1 MSYCTRRTHHFL
13 NVETKKEVITIVKKQ
28 LEKQNESHERSITM
42 NERKN
47 FITTPLGIGLLAC
60 LCCLLWGSATPAIK
74 IGYEW
79 FGIASGDVA
88 SRILFAGIRFVLAGI
103 LTVIFG
109 SILAGKFLFPQ
120 KCSWGMV
127 CSLGMVQTV
136 FQYIF
141 FYMGLAY
148 TTGVKSAII
157 NGSQTFIAILLACLV
172 FRYEKLTLQKFL
184 GCLIGFA
191 GVVVIN
197 FDPSGLTGGF
207 TLRGEGAI
215 LIAAIAYALSSA
227 LVKKY
232 SQKESPVVLSGY
244 QFIFGGIIMTICGLL
259 MGGHLSGWCL
269 KSVILLI
276 YMALISSV
284 AYSVWGIL
292 LKNNPVGKVAV
303 YSFTNP
309 IFSVLLSF
317 AFLGESSSFGWEL
330 VLALGL
336 VCAGIYLVNRV
347 NE

>member
-1 MSYCTRRTHHFL
+1 MC
-13 NVETKKEVITIVKKQ
+13 
-28 LEKQNESHERSITM
+28 EKN
-42 NERKN
+42 K
-47 FITTPLGIGLLAC
+47 FITKPFGIALLAC

-74 IGYEW
+74 IGYEM
-79 FGIASGDVA
+79 FNIGADQVA
-88 SRILFAGIRFVLAGI
+88 SRILFAGVRFILAGI
-103 LTVIFG
+103 LTAIFG
-109 SILAGKFLFPQ
+109 SILSGKPLFPQ
-120 KCSWGMV
+120 KTSWGMV
-127 CSLGMVQTV
+127 CKLGLVQTV
-136 FQYIF
+136 LQYIF

-191 GVVVIN
+191 GVIIIN
-197 FDPSGLTGGF
+197 FDPSGLSGGF
-207 TLRGEGAI
+207 SFRGEGAI
-215 LIAAIAYALSSA
+215 LIAAFAYAISSA
-227 LVKKY
+227 LVKNY
-232 SQKESPVVLSGY
+232 SQKENPVVLSGY
-244 QFIFGGIIMTICGLL
+244 QFIFGGIIMTIFGIL
-259 MGGHLSGWCL
+259 MGGSLTGWSFT
-269 KSVILLI
+269 SVLLLI

-292 LKNNPVGKVAV
+292 LKYNPVGKVAV

-317 AFLGESSSFGWEL
+317 AFLGESSSFGTEL
-330 VLALGL
+330 VFALGM

>member
-1 MSYCTRRTHHFL
+1 
-13 NVETKKEVITIVKKQ
+13 
-28 LEKQNESHERSITM
+28 M
-42 NERKN
+42 NEKKN
-47 FITTPLGIGLLAC
+47 FITKPLGIGLLAC

-79 FGIASGDVA
+79 FGIAADDIA
-88 SRILFAGIRFVLAGI
+88 SRILFAGVRFVLAGV
-103 LTVIFG
+103 LTAIFG
-109 SILAGKFLFPQ
+109 SIIARKPLFPQ
-120 KCSWGMV
+120 KGSWGMI
-127 CSLGMVQTV
+127 CKLGLVQTV

-157 NGSQTFIAILLACLV
+157 NGSQTFIAIIMACLI

-184 GCLIGFA
+184 GCLLGFA
-191 GVVVIN
+191 GVIVIN

-207 TLRGEGAI
+207 TFQGEGAI

-227 LVKKY
+227 LVKSY
-232 SQKESPVVLSGY
+232 SQKENPVVLSGY
-244 QFIFGGIIMTICGLL
+244 QFVFGGIIMVIVGLL
-259 MGGHLSGWCL
+259 MGGHLSGWTF
-269 KSVILLI
+269 SSTLLMI

-292 LKNNPVGKVAV
+292 LKHNPVGKVAV

-317 AFLGESSSFGWEL
+317 AFLGESSSFGPEL
-330 VLALGL
+330 LVSLAL
-336 VCAGIYLVNRV
+336 VCVGIYLVNRV
-347 NE
+347 NQ

>member
-1 MSYCTRRTHHFL
+1 MENKR
-13 NVETKKEVITIVKKQ
+13 
-28 LEKQNESHERSITM
+28 EK
-42 NERKN
+42 
-47 FITTPLGIGLLAC
+47 FITKPVGIALLAC

-79 FGIASGDVA
+79 FGIGANDVA
-88 SRILFAGIRFVLAGI
+88 SRILFAGVRFILAGV

-109 SILAGKFLFPQ
+109 SIIARKPLFPQ
-120 KCSWGMV
+120 KTSWGMV
-127 CSLGMVQTV
+127 CKLGMVQTV

-157 NGSQTFIAILLACLV
+157 NGSQTFIAIVLACLV
-172 FRYEKLTLQKFL
+172 FRYEKLTAKKFV

-191 GVVVIN
+191 GVIVIN

-244 QFIFGGIIMTICGLL
+244 QFIFGGIIMTMFGLI
-259 MGGHLSGWCL
+259 MGGQLTGWSL
-269 KSVILLI
+269 KSVTLLI

-292 LKNNPVGKVAV
+292 LKYNPVGKVAV

-309 IFSVLLSF
+309 IFSVILSF
-317 AFLGESSSFGWEL
+317 IFLGESSSFGIEL
-330 VLALGL
+330 VLALIL
-336 VCAGIYLVNRV
+336 VCGGIYLVNRV

>member
-1 MSYCTRRTHHFL
+1 M
-13 NVETKKEVITIVKKQ
+13 
-28 LEKQNESHERSITM
+28 
-42 NERKN
+42 KN
-47 FITTPLGIGLLAC
+47 TNDSRAFITKPIGIGALAC

-79 FGIASGDVA
+79 FGIGAGDVA
-88 SRILFAGIRFVLAGI
+88 SRILFAGVRFVLAGV

-109 SILAGKFLFPQ
+109 SIIAGKTLIPQ
-120 KCSWGMV
+120 KSSWGMI
-127 CSLGMVQTV
+127 CKLGMVQTV

-157 NGSQTFIAILLACLV
+157 NGSQTFIAILMACHI
-172 FRYEKLTLQKFL
+172 FRYEKLTLQKFM

-191 GVVVIN
+191 GVIVIN
-197 FDPSGLTGGF
+197 YAPSGLTGGF

-215 LIAAIAYALSSA
+215 LVAAIAYALSSA
-227 LVKKY
+227 LVKRY

-244 QFIFGGIIMTICGLL
+244 QFVFGGVIMTICGLL
-259 MGGHLSGWCL
+259 MGGQLTGWCL
-269 KSVILLI
+269 KSVVLLI

-292 LKNNPVGKVAV
+292 LKHNPVGKVAV

-317 AFLGESSSFGWEL
+317 VFLQESSSFGWKLIVAL
-330 VLALGL
+330 VL
-336 VCAGIYLVNRV
+336 VCGGIYLVNRV

>member
-1 MSYCTRRTHHFL
+1 MEDLQMT
-13 NVETKKEVITIVKKQ
+13 
-28 LEKQNESHERSITM
+28 EK
-42 NERKN
+42 KN
-47 FITTPLGIGLLAC
+47 FITRPLGIGLLAC

-79 FGIASGDVA
+79 FGIASNDIA
-88 SRILFAGIRFVLAGI
+88 SRILFAGVRFIIAGI
-103 LTVIFG
+103 LTAIFG
-109 SILAGKFLFPQ
+109 SIIAKKPLFPQ
-120 KCSWGMV
+120 KTSWGMV
-127 CSLGMVQTV
+127 FKLGMVQTV

-191 GVVVIN
+191 GVIVIN

-207 TLRGEGAI
+207 TFKGEGAI
-215 LIAAIAYALSSA
+215 LIAAIAYAVSSA
-227 LVKKY
+227 LMKKY
-232 SQKESPVVLSGY
+232 SLKESPVTLSGY
-244 QFIFGGIIMTICGLL
+244 QFIFGGIIMTVFGLL
-259 MGGHLSGWCL
+259 MGGKLTGWCFNSIL
-269 KSVILLI
+269 LLI

-284 AYSVWGIL
+284 AYSIWGIL
-292 LKNNPVGKVAV
+292 LKANPVGKVAV

-317 AFLGESSSFGWEL
+317 AFLGETSSFGLEL
-330 VLALGL
+330 VLALAL

-347 NE
+347 KE

>member
-1 MSYCTRRTHHFL
+1 MQKMR
-13 NVETKKEVITIVKKQ
+13 NKET
-28 LEKQNESHERSITM
+28 
-42 NERKN
+42 N
-47 FITTPLGIGLLAC
+47 FIKKPLGIALLAC
-60 LCCLLWGSATPAIK
+60 LCCFLWGSATPAIK

-79 FGIASGDVA
+79 FGIAAGDVA
-88 SRILFAGIRFVLAGI
+88 SRILFAGVRFIIAGI
-103 LTVIFG
+103 LTAIFG
-109 SILAGKFLFPQ
+109 SIIAKKPLFPQ
-120 KCSWGMV
+120 KSSWGMV
-127 CSLGMVQTV
+127 CKLGLVQTV

-157 NGSQTFIAILLACLV
+157 NGSQTFIAILLACLI
-172 FRYEKLTLQKFL
+172 FRYEKLTVKKFL

-191 GVVVIN
+191 GVIVIN

-207 TLRGEGAI
+207 TFQGEGAI

-232 SQKESPVVLSGY
+232 SQQESPVVLSGY
-244 QFIFGGIIMTICGLL
+244 QFVFGGIIMTVVGLF
-259 MGGHLSGWCL
+259 MGGHLTGWCL
-269 KSVILLI
+269 QSILLLI
-276 YMALISSV
+276 YLALISSV

-292 LKNNPVGKVAV
+292 LKHNPVGKVAI

-330 VLALGL
+330 VLALML
-336 VCAGIYLVNRV
+336 VSGGIYLVNRV

>member
-1 MSYCTRRTHHFL
+1 M
-13 NVETKKEVITIVKKQ
+13 EQKKA
-28 LEKQNESHERSITM
+28 
-42 NERKN
+42 
-47 FITTPLGIGLLAC
+47 FITKPLGIGLLAC

-79 FGIASGDVA
+79 FGIGAGDVA
-88 SRILFAGIRFVLAGI
+88 SRILFVGVRFILAGI

-109 SILAGKFLFPQ
+109 SIIAGKILLP
-120 KCSWGMV
+120 KKTSYGMI
-127 CSLGMVQTV
+127 CKLGLVQTV

-157 NGSQTFIAILLACLV
+157 NGSQTFIAILMACLI
-172 FRYEKLTLQKFL
+172 FKYEKLTLQKFL

-197 FDPSGLTGGF
+197 FDPSGFAGGF
-207 TLRGEGAI
+207 TFRGEGAI

-227 LVKKY
+227 LVKQY
-232 SQKESPVVLSGY
+232 SQKESPVILSGY
-244 QFIFGGIIMTICGLL
+244 QFIFGGIIMTVCGLL
-259 MGGHLSGWCL
+259 MGGHLTGWCFR
-269 KSVILLI
+269 SVVLLL

-292 LKNNPVGKVAV
+292 LKANPVGKVAV

-317 AFLGESSSFGWEL
+317 MFLGESSSFGIELLLAL
-330 VLALGL
+330 VLVSG
-336 VCAGIYLVNRV
+336 GIFLVNRV
-347 NE
+347 KE

>member
-1 MSYCTRRTHHFL
+1 MSEKKSF
-13 NVETKKEVITIVKKQ
+13 VTK
-28 LEKQNESHERSITM
+28 
-42 NERKN
+42 
-47 FITTPLGIGLLAC
+47 PLGIGLLAC

-74 IGYEW
+74 IGYKL
-79 FGIASGDVA
+79 FGIDAGDVA
-88 SRILFAGIRFVLAGI
+88 SRILFAGIRFILAGI
-103 LTVIFG
+103 LTAIFG
-109 SILAGKFLFPQ
+109 SIIARRPLFP
-120 KCSWGMV
+120 KKSSWGMV
-127 CSLGMVQTV
+127 CRLGLVQTV

-157 NGSQTFIAILLACLV
+157 NGSQTFIAIIMACLL
-172 FRYEKLTLQKFL
+172 FRYEKLTLQKFI

-191 GVVVIN
+191 GVIVIN
-197 FDPSGLTGGF
+197 FDPSGLTDGF
-207 TLRGEGAI
+207 TFRGEGAI

-244 QFIFGGIIMTICGLL
+244 QFIFGGIIMTICGLF
-259 MGGHLSGWCL
+259 MGGQLTGWCL
-269 KSVILLI
+269 KSIILLI

-317 AFLGESSSFGWEL
+317 AFLGETSSFGLEL
-330 VLALGL
+330 VFALGL
-336 VCAGIYLVNRV
+336 VCAGIYLVNKV
-347 NE
+347 NV

>member
-1 MSYCTRRTHHFL
+1 
-13 NVETKKEVITIVKKQ
+13 
-28 LEKQNESHERSITM
+28 M
-42 NERKN
+42 NEKKT
-47 FITTPLGIGLLAC
+47 FIKTSLGIGLLAC

-88 SRILFAGIRFVLAGI
+88 SRILFAGMRFILAGV
-103 LTVIFG
+103 LTAIFG
-109 SILAGKFLFPQ
+109 SLIAGKPLFPQ
-120 KCSWGMV
+120 KSSWGMV
-127 CSLGMVQTV
+127 CKLGLVQTV

-157 NGSQTFIAILLACLV
+157 NGSQTFITILLACLV

-215 LIAAIAYALSSA
+215 LIAAIAYAFSSA

-232 SQKESPVVLSGY
+232 SQKENPVTLSGY
-244 QFIFGGIIMTICGLL
+244 QFIFGGIIMTICGAL
-259 MGGHLSGWCL
+259 MGGQLSGFCFRSIL
-269 KSVILLI
+269 LLI
-276 YMALISSV
+276 YLALISSV

-292 LKNNPVGKVAV
+292 LKNNPVGKVAI

-317 AFLGESSSFGWEL
+317 AFLGESSSFGLELILAL
-330 VLALGL
+330 VL
-336 VCAGIYLVNRV
+336 VCGGIFLVNKSSY
-347 NE
+347 

>member
-1 MSYCTRRTHHFL
+1 MNTMT
-13 NVETKKEVITIVKKQ
+13 NATQKKP
-28 LEKQNESHERSITM
+28 
-42 NERKN
+42 
-47 FITTPLGIGLLAC
+47 FITTALGIGLLAC

-79 FGIASGDVA
+79 FGIGAGDIA
-88 SRILFAGIRFVLAGI
+88 SRILFAGVRFILAGI
-103 LTVIFG
+103 LTAIFG
-109 SILAGKFLFPQ
+109 SLIARKPLFPQ
-120 KCSWGMV
+120 KTSWGMV
-127 CSLGMVQTV
+127 CKLGLVQTV
-136 FQYIF
+136 LQYIF

-157 NGSQTFIAILLACLV
+157 NGSQTFITIVLACLV

-215 LIAAIAYALSSA
+215 LIAAIAYAFSSA
-227 LVKKY
+227 LVKNY
-232 SQKESPVVLSGY
+232 SQKENPVVLSGY
-244 QFIFGGIIMTICGLL
+244 QFIFGGIIMAVFGSL
-259 MGGHLSGWCL
+259 MGGQLTGWCFR
-269 KSVILLI
+269 SVLLLI
-276 YMALISSV
+276 YLALISSV

-292 LKNNPVGKVAV
+292 LKHNPVGKVAI

-317 AFLGESSSFGWEL
+317 AFLGETSSFGIEL
-330 VLALGL
+330 IIALAL
-336 VCAGIYLVNRV
+336 VCIGIWLVNRV
-347 NE
+347 KQ

>member
-1 MSYCTRRTHHFL
+1 M
-13 NVETKKEVITIVKKQ
+13 EQKKT
-28 LEKQNESHERSITM
+28 
-42 NERKN
+42 
-47 FITTPLGIGLLAC
+47 FITKPLGIGLLAC

-79 FGIASGDVA
+79 FGIGANDVA
-88 SRILFAGIRFVLAGI
+88 SRILFAGVRFILAGV

-109 SILAGKFLFPQ
+109 SLIAGKFLLPG
-120 KCSWGMV
+120 KSSYGMI
-127 CSLGMVQTV
+127 CKLGLVQTV

-157 NGSQTFIAILLACLV
+157 NGSQTFIAILMACLI
-172 FRYEKLTLQKFL
+172 FKYEKLTLQKFF

-197 FDPSGLTGGF
+197 YDPSGLMGGF
-207 TLRGEGAI
+207 TFRGEGAI

-227 LVKKY
+227 LVKSY
-232 SQKESPVVLSGY
+232 SKKESPVVLSGY
-244 QFIFGGIIMTICGLL
+244 QFIFGGIIMTVCGLL
-259 MGGHLSGWCL
+259 MGGQLSGWCL
-269 KSVILLI
+269 KSVVLLL

-292 LKNNPVGKVAV
+292 LKHNPVGKVAV

-317 AFLGESSSFGWEL
+317 AFLGETSSFGIEL
-330 VLALGL
+330 VLALAL
-336 VCAGIYLVNRV
+336 VCGGIFLVNRV
-347 NE
+347 KE

>member
-1 MSYCTRRTHHFL
+1 MKD
-13 NVETKKEVITIVKKQ
+13 N
-28 LEKQNESHERSITM
+28 
-42 NERKN
+42 KN
-47 FITTPLGIGLLAC
+47 TFITKPIGIALLAC

-79 FGIASGDVA
+79 FGIGTNDVA
-88 SRILFAGIRFVLAGI
+88 SRILFAGVRFTIAGI
-103 LTVIFG
+103 LTAIFG
-109 SILAGKFLFPQ
+109 SMIAGKVLFPQ
-120 KCSWGMV
+120 KISWGMV
-127 CSLGMVQTV
+127 CKLGMVQTV

-157 NGSQTFIAILLACLV
+157 NGSQTFIAILIACLV
-172 FRYEKLTLQKFL
+172 FRYEKLTLKKFL

-191 GVVVIN
+191 GVIVIN
-197 FDPSGLTGGF
+197 FDPNGLTGGF
-207 TLRGEGAI
+207 TFRGEGAI
-215 LIAAIAYALSSA
+215 LMAAIAYAFSSA

-244 QFIFGGIIMTICGLL
+244 QFIFGGIIMMIFGLI
-259 MGGHLSGWCL
+259 MGGQLSGWSL
-269 KSVILLI
+269 KSVTLLV

-292 LKNNPVGKVAV
+292 LKHNPVGKVAV

-309 IFSVLLSF
+309 IFSVILSF
-317 AFLGESSSFGWEL
+317 IFLGESSSFGIEL
-330 VLALGL
+330 VLALVL
-336 VCAGIYLVNRV
+336 VCGGIYLVNRV

>member
-1 MSYCTRRTHHFL
+1 MKD
-13 NVETKKEVITIVKKQ
+13 N
-28 LEKQNESHERSITM
+28 
-42 NERKN
+42 KN
-47 FITTPLGIGLLAC
+47 TFITKPIGIALFAC

-79 FGIASGDVA
+79 FGIGANDVA
-88 SRILFAGIRFVLAGI
+88 SRILFAGVRFTIAGI
-103 LTVIFG
+103 LTAIFG
-109 SILAGKFLFPQ
+109 SMIAGKVLFPQ
-120 KCSWGMV
+120 KSSWGMV
-127 CSLGMVQTV
+127 CKLGMVQTV

-157 NGSQTFIAILLACLV
+157 NGSQTFIAILIACLV
-172 FRYEKLTLQKFL
+172 FRYEKLTLKKFI

-191 GVVVIN
+191 GVIVIN
-197 FDPSGLTGGF
+197 FDPNGLTGGF
-207 TLRGEGAI
+207 TFRGEGAI
-215 LIAAIAYALSSA
+215 LMAAIAYAFSSA

-244 QFIFGGIIMTICGLL
+244 QFIFGGIIMVVFGLM
-259 MGGHLSGWCL
+259 MGGQLSGWSL
-269 KSVILLI
+269 KSVTLLV

-292 LKNNPVGKVAV
+292 LKHNPVGKVAV

-309 IFSVLLSF
+309 IFSVILSF
-317 AFLGESSSFGWEL
+317 IFLGESSSFGIEL
-330 VLALGL
+330 VLALVL
-336 VCAGIYLVNRV
+336 VCGGIYLVNRV

>member
-1 MSYCTRRTHHFL
+1 
-13 NVETKKEVITIVKKQ
+13 
-28 LEKQNESHERSITM
+28 M
-42 NERKN
+42 NKKN
-47 FITTPLGIGLLAC
+47 FVTKPLGIGLLAC

-79 FGIASGDVA
+79 FGIGASDVA
-88 SRILFAGIRFVLAGI
+88 SRILFAGVRFVLAGV

-109 SILAGKFLFPQ
+109 SMIAGKALLPQ
-120 KCSWGMV
+120 RNSWGMI
-127 CSLGMVQTV
+127 CKLGMVQTV

-157 NGSQTFIAILLACLV
+157 NGSQTFIAILMACLL
-172 FRYEKLTLQKFL
+172 FRYEKLTMQKFM

-191 GVVVIN
+191 GVIVIN

-227 LVKKY
+227 LVKRY

-244 QFIFGGIIMTICGLL
+244 QFVFGGIIMTICGFL
-259 MGGHLSGWCL
+259 MGGQLTGWCM
-269 KSVILLI
+269 KSVVLLI

-292 LKNNPVGKVAV
+292 LKHNPVGKVAV

-317 AFLGESSSFGWEL
+317 VFLKESSSFGWEL
-330 VLALGL
+330 LVALAL
-336 VCAGIYLVNRV
+336 VCGGIYLVNRV

>member
-1 MSYCTRRTHHFL
+1 
-13 NVETKKEVITIVKKQ
+13 
-28 LEKQNESHERSITM
+28 M
-42 NERKN
+42 NKKN
-47 FITTPLGIGLLAC
+47 FVTKPLGIGLLAC

-79 FGIASGDVA
+79 FGIGASDVA
-88 SRILFAGIRFVLAGI
+88 SRILFAGVRFVLAGV

-109 SILAGKFLFPQ
+109 SMIAGKALLPQ
-120 KCSWGMV
+120 RNSWGMI
-127 CSLGMVQTV
+127 CKLGMVQTV

-157 NGSQTFIAILLACLV
+157 NGSQTFIAILMACLL
-172 FRYEKLTLQKFL
+172 FRYEKLTMQKFM

-191 GVVVIN
+191 GVIVIN

-215 LIAAIAYALSSA
+215 LLAAIAYALSSA
-227 LVKKY
+227 LVKRY

-244 QFIFGGIIMTICGLL
+244 QFVFGGIIMTICGFL
-259 MGGHLSGWCL
+259 MGGQLTGWCM
-269 KSVILLI
+269 KSVVLLI

-292 LKNNPVGKVAV
+292 LKHNPVGKVAV

-317 AFLGESSSFGWEL
+317 VFLKESSSFGWEL
-330 VLALGL
+330 LVALAL
-336 VCAGIYLVNRV
+336 VCGGIYLVNRV

>member
-1 MSYCTRRTHHFL
+1 MVSIMI
-13 NVETKKEVITIVKKQ
+13 NKKVNEQEDEDMTEKK
-28 LEKQNESHERSITM
+28 T
-42 NERKN
+42 
-47 FITTPLGIGLLAC
+47 FITKPLGIALLAC
-60 LCCLLWGSATPAIK
+60 LCCFLWGSATPAIK

-88 SRILFAGIRFVLAGI
+88 SRILFAGVRFILAGI
-103 LTVIFG
+103 LTAIFG
-109 SILAGKFLFPQ
+109 SIIAKKPLFPQ
-120 KCSWGMV
+120 KSSWGMV
-127 CSLGMVQTV
+127 CKLGLVQTV

-157 NGSQTFIAILLACLV
+157 NGSQTFIAILMACLI
-172 FRYEKLTLQKFL
+172 FKYEKLTMKKFI

-191 GVVVIN
+191 GVIVIN

-207 TLRGEGAI
+207 TFQGEGAI

-244 QFIFGGIIMTICGLL
+244 QFIFGGIIMTIVGLL
-259 MGGHLSGWCL
+259 MGGVLTGWSL
-269 KSVILLI
+269 QSVTLLV

-292 LKNNPVGKVAV
+292 LKYNPVGKVAV

-309 IFSVLLSF
+309 IFSVILSF
-317 AFLGESSSFGWEL
+317 IFLKESSSFGLEL

-336 VCAGIYLVNRV
+336 VCGGIYLVNRV

>member
-1 MSYCTRRTHHFL
+1 
-13 NVETKKEVITIVKKQ
+13 
-28 LEKQNESHERSITM
+28 M

-120 KCSWGMV
+120 KSSWGMV

-191 GVVVIN
+191 GIVVIN
-197 FDPSGLTGGF
+197 FDPTGLTGGF

-244 QFIFGGIIMTICGLL
+244 QFIFGGIIMTISGLL
-259 MGGHLSGWCL
+259 VGGHLSGWCL